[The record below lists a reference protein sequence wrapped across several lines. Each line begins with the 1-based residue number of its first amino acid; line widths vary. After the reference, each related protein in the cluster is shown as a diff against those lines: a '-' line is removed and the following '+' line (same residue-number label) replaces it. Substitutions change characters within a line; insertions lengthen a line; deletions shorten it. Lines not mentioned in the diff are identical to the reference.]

1 MASRGTA
8 VIIRDIMWD
17 NRLPIWICSRSSSST
32 PSLSART
39 HHSAWCPA
47 GVTWWPRVTP
57 FGRPSSHARERKAH
71 PSFKSLHLRCGRWVP
86 TIRCP
91 IKRRGSRVY
100 NGGRCATCVPSVTRT
115 SRWIG
120 RCGARTGQSRGRSAG
135 RERPRVCIEGS
146 ARFSLRNSQVKIP
159 IGALRTV
166 ILESFRR
173 TFSCFRCGPL
183 IAPARAATVK
193 VECLL

>member
-71 PSFKSLHLRCGRWVP
+71 PSCQLLHLRCGRWVP
-86 TIRCP
+86 TTRCP

-146 ARFSLRNSQVKIP
+146 ARFSFGKQSSQNTNRRVTNRHPRIDS
-159 IGALRTV
+159 V
-166 ILESFRR
+166 IQFLLS
-173 TFSCFRCGPL
+173 L
-183 IAPARAATVK
+183 WAAHRPSQSRHSQS
-193 VECLL
+193 

>member
-1 MASRGTA
+1 MDLLEEFVVDSKFVRADA
-8 VIIRDIMWD
+8 P
-17 NRLPIWICSRSSSST
+17 L
-32 PSLSART
+32 
-39 HHSAWCPA
+39 
-47 GVTWWPRVTP
+47 GVVPGGGNVVAKGNTV
-57 FGRPSSHARERKAH
+57 RPSELARARKKGASVVQIAS
-71 PSFKSLHLRCGRWVP
+71 PPMRALGPNYTVP
-86 TIRCP
+86 IR
-91 IKRRGSRVY
+91 RRGSRVY

-173 TFSCFRCGPL
+173 TNSCFRCGPL